1 MTTEQC
7 TTCNLWNPRDC
18 CIGCEI
24 EGIIDEYFLKIYLQ
38 AMKEE
43 QDEETQS

>member
-7 TTCNLWNPRDC
+7 TTCNLWSSRDC
-18 CIGCEI
+18 CVGCEI

-38 AMKEE
+38 SMKEE